1 MMIPPPFLAVTVPSG
16 SVVVVAVV
24 AAAAVVVAV
33 AVVAVVG
40 CVRPVVQRARGA
52 MTLVVSCFRHVGV
65 FLVVVVLVVVV
76 VDDDDTDDDDCC
88 WNDPLYCRLVLA
100 KFVCLIV
107 VVVVGW

>member
-1 MMIPPPFLAVTVPSG
+1 MMIPSPFLAVTVPSG
-16 SVVVVAVV
+16 SVVVAVAV
-24 AAAAVVVAV
+24 VVVAV
-33 AVVAVVG
+33 VVG

-65 FLVVVVLVVVV
+65 FLVVVAVVVVV
-76 VDDDDTDDDDCC
+76 VDDDDDTDDDDDCC

-107 VVVVGW
+107 VVVVGY